1 LLTFLNPFAFLALL
15 GLLVP
20 LAIHLWNRRP
30 GREVAVGSLRWLAAS
45 ANRRLRHLRLEQVAL
60 LLLRM
65 ALLAVLALA
74 MAGPAWRRTHP
85 GSRGVVLLSPA
96 VAGNPALATLR
107 PTIDS
112 LRRRGYALRWLTAR
126 FPAVPSA
133 QWRADSLR
141 PPGLSAGDG
150 RENASEQFLWA
161 RVQQAAGAF
170 AGQPLYVVS
179 TARLVSFADA
189 HPALPTPGRI
199 TWQVLPARQPGAW
212 VQQAALGSD
221 SLRLW
226 VGQSDDTRTTYRR
239 VAVRRATVGQA
250 LTVPGLPGARL
261 MLQSSNQ
268 LLIKPIAGGNALAP
282 DGPVPVLTQPLR
294 VAVYAGPGY
303 AEDARRMRAAL
314 RAAALGLPQPLVLTA
329 APAPSAPL
337 PKLDWLV
344 WLADAPLPAAWRA
357 AAASQGVRVWQQ
369 GPGTGQADTVR
380 LAVAAAANAP
390 LIALYRRTP
399 AAPNGEPL
407 WQDGRGR
414 PVLSRQ
420 RVQAG
425 LFYTL
430 HTRLLPA
437 WGELADSPALPA
449 LLLDVLLAEP
459 GPVPRDQRA
468 LDPAQLPKTALP
480 PLRQPLPPPTFRLAD
495 LRPGLVLVAALLF
508 LLERLLARRR
518 ESQVLSTSAP

>member
-1 LLTFLNPFAFLALL
+1 MLIFLNPFAFLALL

-20 LAIHLWNRRP
+20 LAIHLWNRQP
-30 GREVAVGSLRWLAAS
+30 GREVAVGSLRWLAAG

-74 MAGPAWRRTHP
+74 VAGPVWRRTRP
-85 GSRGVVLLSPA
+85 GGRGVVLLSPA
-96 VAGNPALATLR
+96 VADNPALAALR

-126 FPAVPSA
+126 FPAVPGT
-133 QWRADSLR
+133 QWQADSLQV
-141 PPGLSAGDG
+141 PGVAGARQG
-150 RENASEQFLWA
+150 LASEPFLWA
-161 RVQQAAGAF
+161 RVRQAAGAF
-170 AGQPLYVVS
+170 AGQPLFVVS
-179 TARLVSFADA
+179 TARLTSLAGT
-189 HPALPTPGRI
+189 HPALPTPGQV
-199 TWQVLPARQPGAW
+199 TWQVLPTRQPATW
-212 VQQAALGSD
+212 VQQAASSAD

-226 VGQSDDTRTTYRR
+226 VGSSDDARTTYRR
-239 VAVRRATVGQA
+239 VAVRLPALGQA
-250 LTVPGLPGARL
+250 LAVPGLPGARIT
-261 MLQSSNQ
+261 LQHNTQ
-268 LLIKPIAGGNALAP
+268 LLVENSASSGNAPGP
-282 DGPVPVLTQPLR
+282 DSLVPVVAQPLR

-314 RAAALGLPQPLVLTA
+314 RAAALGLPQPLALTA
-329 APAPSAPL
+329 APAPAAPL

-344 WLADAPLPAAWRA
+344 WLADAPLPAAWRTA
-357 AAASQGVRVWQQ
+357 AETQGLRVWQESA
-369 GPGTGQADTVR
+369 GTGQADTAR
-380 LAVAAAANAP
+380 LAVAATANAP

-399 AAPNGEPL
+399 APAPATEAI

-420 RVQAG
+420 RTRAG
-425 LFYTL
+425 TFYNL

-459 GPVPRDQRA
+459 GPAARDQRA
-468 LDPAQLPKTALP
+468 LDPAQLPKAVP
-480 PLRQPLPPPTFRLAD
+480 PSPRRLVSPTFRLSD

-518 ESQVLSTSAP
+518 ESQALPTPTA